1 MSDINNKVTEI
12 VVEALGVEAD
22 QVTPTANLVDDLGAD
37 SLARVELVMQ
47 IEEEFDI
54 EISDSDSEKILTV
67 QAIIDYVNQKKAA

>member
-1 MSDINNKVTEI
+1 MSDIRDKVKAI
-12 VVEALGVEAD
+12 VVEALSVEAD
-22 QVTPTANLVDDLGAD
+22 QVTLSSNLVDDLGAD